1 MNLELMKKK
10 VFLTRTLHDF
20 ALKELKKRYQI
31 EVHSGKIPIPQ
42 TKLRSK
48 IKEIDGLICFP
59 YDKINK
65 QVIDLAKNLKV
76 ISTYSVGFDHI
87 DTKYAKKKKI
97 RVGYTPEVLTDAT
110 ADLTF
115 SLLLDILRRVSEGDR
130 IIRDGKWKVIYGA
143 YDYVGLDL
151 QGKTLGILGLGRI
164 GRTLAKRAKAFD
176 MKLIYHNRKR
186 VSETREKILGVK
198 YVSFEKL
205 ITQSDIISI
214 HVPHTKETDH
224 MFDLKIFRK
233 MKKSAF
239 VINTSRGKIV
249 NEKDL
254 VTALKKKMIAG
265 AGLDVFETEPIS
277 KKHPFIKLQNVVLAP
292 HIGSS
297 SKETRTKM
305 AEITMK
311 NLNLGMN
318 GKKPIY
324 SVGY

>member
-1 MNLELMKKK
+1 MKKK

-31 EVHSGKIPIPQ
+31 EIHSGKIPISQ
-42 TKLRSK
+42 TKLRTK

-59 YDKINK
+59 YDEINK
-65 QVIDLAKNLKV
+65 ATMDLAKNLKV

-87 DTKYAKKKKI
+87 DIKYAKKEKI

-130 IIRDGKWKVIYGA
+130 ITRGGKWKVIYGA

-176 MKLIYHNRKR
+176 MKLTYYSRKR
-186 VSETREKILGVK
+186 ISKTREKTLGIK
-198 YVSFEKL
+198 YVAFEKL

-214 HVPHTKETDH
+214 HVPHTKETDN
-224 MFDLKIFRK
+224 MFDMKIFRK

-239 VINTSRGKIV
+239 LINTSRGKIV

-254 VTALKKKMIAG
+254 VTALKKKMIMG

-277 KKHPFIKLQNVVLAP
+277 KKHPLVKLQNVVLAP

-297 SKETRTKM
+297 TKETRTKM
-305 AEITMK
+305 AVITVK

>member
-1 MNLELMKKK
+1 MKKK

-31 EVHSGKIPIPQ
+31 EIHSGKIPIPQ
-42 TKLRSK
+42 TKLRTK

-59 YDKINK
+59 YDEINK
-65 QVIDLAKNLKV
+65 ATIDLAKNLKV

-110 ADLTF
+110 ADLAF

-130 IIRDGKWKVIYGA
+130 ITRDGKWKVIYGA

-164 GRTLAKRAKAFD
+164 GITLAKRVKAFD
-176 MKLIYHNRKR
+176 MKLTYNSRKR
-186 VSETREKILGVK
+186 VSKTREKTLGIK

-224 MFDLKIFRK
+224 MFDMKIFRK

-239 VINTSRGKIV
+239 LINTSRGKIV
-249 NEKDL
+249 KEKDL

-277 KKHPFIKLQNVVLAP
+277 KKHPLVKLQNVVLAP

-297 SKETRTKM
+297 TKETRTKM
-305 AEITMK
+305 AEITVK

>member
-1 MNLELMKKK
+1 MKKK
-10 VFLTRTLHDF
+10 VFLTRILHDF
-20 ALKELKKRYQI
+20 ALKELEKRYQVEI
-31 EVHSGKIPIPQ
+31 HSGKIPIPQ

-65 QVIDLAKNLKV
+65 VTIDLAKNLKV

-115 SLLLDILRRVSEGDR
+115 TLLLDILRRVSEGDR
-130 IIRDGKWKVIYGA
+130 IIRDGKWRVIYGA
-143 YDYVGLDL
+143 HDYVGLDL
-151 QGKTLGILGLGRI
+151 QGKTIGILGLGRI
-164 GRTLAKRAKAFD
+164 GGILAKRAKAFD
-176 MKLIYHNRKR
+176 MKLVYYNRKQ
-186 VSETREKILGVK
+186 VSETREKTLGIK

-214 HVPHTKETDH
+214 HVPHTKETDQ
-224 MFDLKIFRK
+224 MFNMKVFRK

-239 VINTSRGKIV
+239 LINTSRGKIV

-254 VTALKKKMIAG
+254 VIALKKKIIAG
-265 AGLDVFETEPIS
+265 AGLDVFEIEPIS
-277 KKHPFIKLQNVVLAP
+277 KNHPLTKLQNVVLAP

-297 SKETRTKM
+297 TKETRAKM
-305 AEITMK
+305 AEITVK

>member
-1 MNLELMKKK
+1 MKKK

-31 EVHSGKIPIPQ
+31 EIHSGKIPIPQ
-42 TKLRSK
+42 TKLRTK

-59 YDKINK
+59 YDEINK
-65 QVIDLAKNLKV
+65 AIIDLAKNLKV

-110 ADLTF
+110 ADLAF

-130 IIRDGKWKVIYGA
+130 ITRGGKWKVIYGA

-164 GRTLAKRAKAFD
+164 GKALAKRAKAFD
-176 MKLIYHNRKR
+176 LKLTYNSRKR
-186 VSETREKILGVK
+186 VSKTREKILGIK

-224 MFDLKIFRK
+224 MFNMKIFRK

-239 VINTSRGKIV
+239 LINTSRGKIV

-254 VTALKKKMIAG
+254 VTALKKKRIAG
-265 AGLDVFETEPIS
+265 VGLDVFEIEPIS
-277 KKHPFIKLQNVVLAP
+277 KKHPLVKLQNVVLAP

-297 SKETRTKM
+297 TKETRIKM
-305 AEITMK
+305 AEITVK
-311 NLNLGMN
+311 NLNLGMS